1 MFKSQ
6 TKNVQLV
13 NHLIFRLQ
21 RYNFFRKYANKFEEK
36 SLNEGY
42 LAILSINPIKQ
53 SCVTFIRFR
62 YLNRP
67 FYEKHRIN
75 LIFLSKYLHISEK
88 SSIFAADFYK

>member
-42 LAILSINPIKQ
+42 LAILSINQ
-53 SCVTFIRFR
+53 
-62 YLNRP
+62 
-67 FYEKHRIN
+67 
-75 LIFLSKYLHISEK
+75 
-88 SSIFAADFYK
+88 

>member
-1 MFKSQ
+1 MFKSR

-62 YLNRP
+62 YLIRP
-67 FYEKHRIN
+67 FYEKHRKN
-75 LIFLSKYLHISEK
+75 AIFCIL
-88 SSIFAADFYK
+88 FAQVKKMQ

>member
-36 SLNEGY
+36 LVFGTFWD
-42 LAILSINPIKQ
+42 ILDEHKKLVQLVQFAVIN
-53 SCVTFIRFR
+53 
-62 YLNRP
+62 
-67 FYEKHRIN
+67 
-75 LIFLSKYLHISEK
+75 
-88 SSIFAADFYK
+88 

>member
-67 FYEKHRIN
+67 FYEKHRKN
-75 LIFLSKYLHISEK
+75 AIFCYL
-88 SSIFAADFYK
+88 FAYIKKM

>member
-6 TKNVQLV
+6 TKNVQLL

-53 SCVTFIRFR
+53 CCVTFIRLIDHFTK
-62 YLNRP
+62 NT
-67 FYEKHRIN
+67 EKMR
-75 LIFLSKYLHISEK
+75 FFAFFLHICKK
-88 SSIFAADFYK
+88 SRTFAPG